1 MEKGINLEVI
11 KVKKKSL
18 KTQLSLAIALVVL
31 ITVAFISVLSNI
43 FINEKFKDYIARQQK
58 LQTEDIVSSL
68 SQQYNKWTRTWNT
81 DFIHTIGMYALYDG
95 FIIKVY
101 ENDGTSVW
109 DAEQHDMS
117 LCTQVMAD
125 ISKRMQKKYPRMNG
139 EFTTKEYKLKQGSDD
154 VGVVSISYFGPY
166 FLSENDFKFL
176 NALNTILVSIGSVS
190 LMFAVYIGWMLA
202 RKISRPI
209 TKTVK
214 MTTEIAEGN
223 YEIRFTEHTGT
234 KELDALVSSINNLAS
249 TLEKQEVIRKQLT
262 SDVSHEL
269 RTPLTTIGTHIEA
282 MIEGVWEPTTDRLT
296 SCYEEINRITNL
308 VKDLEQL
315 SKVENDNLKLN
326 ITSVDISEVIE
337 TIKGN
342 FETELYNKSLN
353 VSVVGTAGT
362 IPVDKERISQ
372 VIINLLSN
380 AIKYTPD
387 FGKIEITLED
397 YETSLVIQVKDN
409 GIGIPEEELP
419 FIFERFYR
427 ADKSRNRRTGG
438 AGIGLA
444 IVKSVVHA
452 HGGKVE
458 VSSKLETGT
467 VFRVLL
473 PRK

>member
-1 MEKGINLEVI
+1 M
-11 KVKKKSL
+11 KKKSL